1 MSVEHGRSCVQ
12 RMPSIPHSGPEGN
25 ARLAVARQ
33 NLVQLRDLQSKS
45 LSWPGGGG
53 IMPESGACG
62 GMSLP
67 VARELPGPPVVRC
80 ASGCQLGAGHV
91 PVPVRAPERTGVY
104 MSLRQKLVAA
114 ATAFGLALAAAPVM
128 AQSDSVPVTGAAFSD
143 SQLAA
148 FAGAAIEVAGIR
160 DSYSAALQQVETE
173 AEGQALIDE
182 GNAAMV
188 SAVEDAPGIT
198 LEDYISIGEAAAAD
212 PELSQRIALLIEGM
226 MEAD

>member
-1 MSVEHGRSCVQ
+1 
-12 RMPSIPHSGPEGN
+12 
-25 ARLAVARQ
+25 
-33 NLVQLRDLQSKS
+33 
-45 LSWPGGGG
+45 
-53 IMPESGACG
+53 
-62 GMSLP
+62 
-67 VARELPGPPVVRC
+67 
-80 ASGCQLGAGHV
+80 
-91 PVPVRAPERTGVY
+91 

-114 ATAFGLALAAAPVM
+114 ATAFGLAMAAAPVL
-128 AQSDSVPVTGAAFSD
+128 AQSESAPVTGAAFSD

-160 DSYSAALQQVETE
+160 DRYSAALQDVESE

-212 PELSQRIALLIEGM
+212 PELSQRIALLIEGL

>member
-1 MSVEHGRSCVQ
+1 MSLKKKLVIAATAMS
-12 RMPSIPHSGPEGN
+12 
-25 ARLAVARQ
+25 LAVA
-33 NLVQLRDLQSKS
+33 
-45 LSWPGGGG
+45 
-53 IMPESGACG
+53 
-62 GMSLP
+62 
-67 VARELPGPPVVRC
+67 
-80 ASGCQLGAGHV
+80 
-91 PVPVRAPERTGVY
+91 
-104 MSLRQKLVAA
+104 
-114 ATAFGLALAAAPVM
+114 AAPAM
-128 AQSDSVPVTGAAFSD
+128 AQSESAPESGAAFSD

-160 DSYSAALQQVETE
+160 DQYSAALQEVETE